1 MTNKLDEHYWLTQS
15 MARALGLSI
24 SGALRDE
31 RLTHDDLS
39 LIVARCV
46 ACGRKA
52 DCTQWLAHHGA
63 GAPDLP
69 EYCAIAPDLRAVA
82 RARAKPGR

>member
-1 MTNKLDEHYWLTQS
+1 MTDKLDEHYWLTRG
-15 MARALGLSI
+15 MARALGLSL
-24 SGALRDE
+24 SGALRDK
-31 RLTHDDLS
+31 RLTGDDLS
-39 LIVARCV
+39 LMVARCV

-69 EYCAIAPDLRAVA
+69 GYCAIAPDLRAL
-82 RARAKPGR
+82 AKEGPER